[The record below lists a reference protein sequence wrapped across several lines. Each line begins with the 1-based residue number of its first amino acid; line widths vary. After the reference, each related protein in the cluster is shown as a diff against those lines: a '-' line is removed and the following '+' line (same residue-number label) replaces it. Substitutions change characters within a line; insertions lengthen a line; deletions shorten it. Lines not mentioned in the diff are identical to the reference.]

1 MAPTRLGVLTKPIA
15 WVIVATLFLVGRIRI
30 VVYANDHPP
39 PHVHA
44 VNDGH
49 ARFVLGETPAD
60 VQLVECER
68 MSRRELRSIAAAL
81 IARHDECL
89 ACWRRIHGRWPRE

>member
-1 MAPTRLGVLTKPIA
+1 LAPSELGVLHKPIG
-15 WVIVATLFLVGRIRI
+15 WVIVATLFLVGRVRI

-49 ARFVLGETPAD
+49 ARFALGETPAD
-60 VQLVECER
+60 VHLVECER
-68 MSRRELRSIAAAL
+68 MSRRELRSIAEAI

-89 ACWRRIHGRWPRE
+89 ASWRMIHGR